1 MWRGLKFGIPYDF
14 SSTSLHNI
22 MLFRNFSLSGA
33 SVVPSPLKVVS
44 WCWYDKMQ
52 QAFCEVWAC
61 FPISEVKYTYMDI
74 LQSSKSCQKTFYLP
88 TIFRTAG
95 HTDFWT
101 HGSKRRWILLLLS
114 CKSSSLNS
122 FAEVKSKQND
132 GSLPFKLKNAAAI

>member
-95 HTDFWT
+95 HTDFFDTWKQT
-101 HGSKRRWILLLLS
+101 QM
-114 CKSSSLNS
+114 N
-122 FAEVKSKQND
+122 FAAVVMQIQ
-132 GSLPFKLKNAAAI
+132 LPQLFCWGQI